1 MQLEA
6 FEKLGRL
13 EEFSDERDGCALILG
28 PSKLR
33 LMVAVLL
40 LRYRRAIR
48 YKLQVLQ
55 HQGEQLQEEFV
66 LVAHLLW
73 ISLKI
78 IL

>member
-13 EEFSDERDGCALILG
+13 KEFSDERDGCALILR

-40 LRYRRAIR
+40 LRNRRAIR
-48 YKLQVLQ
+48 YELQVLQ
-55 HQGEQLQEEFV
+55 HKGEQLHEEFV
-66 LVAHLLW
+66 LVAHLFW